1 MLEEAKDLEKSH
13 RFEIQA
19 YKKPKNIKSLRETH
33 VPFAGSPQKHPH
45 DPKKVVLVADPYST
59 SPFYYEFRLKDI
71 AYAEELPSLVDLE
84 GNTLTMVRIWIQK
97 GAFGLRCTPFLVEET
112 GPVGG

>member
-1 MLEEAKDLEKSH
+1 MLEAKDLEKAH

-19 YKKPKNIKSLRETH
+19 YQKPKNFKSLRETH

-45 DPKKVVLVADPYST
+45 DTKKVMLVADPYST

-84 GNTLTMVRIWIQK
+84 GNTLTMARIWIQK
-97 GAFGLRCTPFLVEET
+97 GSVGLRCAPFRVEET